1 LKHCFSDAI
10 LKLEEALFLE
20 PYLHEALWYLG
31 HAFGTMVSKYSDES
45 VMDYYAKKAARC
57 YQRAFELVQF
67 STNESIIEVWQVFN
81 LLTCKNYV

>member
-1 LKHCFSDAI
+1 LKLCFSDAI

-20 PYLHEALWYLG
+20 PYHHKALWYLG
-31 HAFGTMVSKYSDES
+31 HAFGMVSKHSDES
-45 VMDYYAKKAARC
+45 EMDYYAKKAARC